1 MRVAT
6 VFSLSIIFELA
17 GVSASAVSW
26 DSPVSVSETQLGTVA
41 STHMKAVF
49 SHLVKNYKLSNAPVY
64 REGYPLY
71 RYYIAFPK
79 NKAARISY
87 EEQELLDAGGDLC
100 LGKASENKT
109 LQQGIDGSLTNFI
122 YTDRREDGGFS
133 MTSTNI
139 DGEFDIQ
146 DNKTKTFELTV
157 LARYD
162 IPIVVGTNC
171 NQVQMTVHGTMV
183 SMEQTNLTTNAAE
196 IITTPSQASKLLSL
210 QTAVVL
216 FALINTLRD

>member
-6 VFSLSIIFELA
+6 VFSLSIVFELA
-17 GVSASAVSW
+17 GVLASAVSW
-26 DSPVSVSETQLGTVA
+26 DSPVNVSETQLGTVA

-49 SHLVKNYKLSNAPVY
+49 SHLVKNYTLSNAPVY

-146 DNKTKTFELTV
+146 DKTKIFKLTI
-157 LARYD
+157 LAKYNV
-162 IPIVVGTNC
+162 PIVVGTTC
-171 NQVQMTVHGTMV
+171 YQVQMTVHGTMV
-183 SMEQTNLTTNAAE
+183 STEQTNPTTNAAE
-196 IITTPSQASKLLSL
+196 IITAPSQASKLLSL
-210 QTAVVL
+210 QAAVVL
-216 FALINTLRD
+216 FALINTLCD

>member
-6 VFSLSIIFELA
+6 VFSLSIVFELA
-17 GVSASAVSW
+17 GVLASAVSW

-49 SHLVKNYKLSNAPVY
+49 SHLVKNYTLSNAPVY

-146 DNKTKTFELTV
+146 DKTKIFKLTI
-157 LARYD
+157 LAKYNV
-162 IPIVVGTNC
+162 PIVVGTTC
-171 NQVQMTVHGTMV
+171 YQVQMTVHGTMV
-183 SMEQTNLTTNAAE
+183 STEQTNPTTNAAE

-210 QTAVVL
+210 QAAVVL
-216 FALINTLRD
+216 FALINTLCD

>member
-17 GVSASAVSW
+17 GVSTSAVSW

-41 STHMKAVF
+41 STHMKAIF
-49 SHLVKNYKLSNAPVY
+49 SHLENIYTLSKAPVY

-146 DNKTKTFELTV
+146 DKTKIFKLTI
-157 LARYD
+157 LAKYNV
-162 IPIVVGTNC
+162 PIVVGTTC
-171 NQVQMTVHGTMV
+171 YHVQMTVHGTMV

-210 QTAVVL
+210 QAAVVL
-216 FALINTLRD
+216 FAFINTFRV

>member
-1 MRVAT
+1 M
-6 VFSLSIIFELA
+6 FSLSIVFELA
-17 GVSASAVSW
+17 GVLASAVSW
-26 DSPVSVSETQLGTVA
+26 DSPVNVSETQLGTVA

-49 SHLVKNYKLSNAPVY
+49 SHLVKNYTPSNAPVY

-87 EEQELLDAGGDLC
+87 EVQELLDAGGDLC

-109 LQQGIDGSLTNFI
+109 LQQGIDGNLTNFI

-146 DNKTKTFELTV
+146 DNTKIFKLTI
-157 LARYD
+157 LAKYD
-162 IPIVVGTNC
+162 VPIVVGTTC
-171 NQVQMTVHGTMV
+171 YQVQMTVHGTMV
-183 SMEQTNLTTNAAE
+183 STEQTNPTTNAAE
-196 IITTPSQASKLLSL
+196 IITALSQASKLLSL
-210 QTAVVL
+210 QAVVVL

>member
-1 MRVAT
+1 MRVAIA
-6 VFSLSIIFELA
+6 FSLSIIFELA

-49 SHLVKNYKLSNAPVY
+49 SHLVKNYTLSNAPVY

-87 EEQELLDAGGDLC
+87 EQQELLDAGGDLC

-133 MTSTNI
+133 KTSTNI

-146 DNKTKTFELTV
+146 DNTKIFKLTI
-157 LARYD
+157 LAKYD
-162 IPIVVGTNC
+162 VPIVVGTTC
-171 NQVQMTVHGTMV
+171 YQVQMTVHGTMV
-183 SMEQTNLTTNAAE
+183 SMEQTNSTTNATE
-196 IITTPSQASKLLSL
+196 IITAPSQASKLLSL
-210 QTAVVL
+210 QVAVVL